1 MSKSPETTIY
11 EFFKAAAD
19 GAADGSILKDADVH
33 PTVYKRIAEPKTIRV
48 GNSKFDL
55 APVGEA
61 AKDFDIDIT
70 LQILAKVED
79 EEDAETYPP
88 ALDTVHALGIEAA
101 TRMTTDASLGGLC
114 CDLICLRA
122 FRGWTRIEGAVY
134 AVTLLPVR
142 INPTGKYE

>member
-11 EFFKAAAD
+11 EFFKTAAEN
-19 GAADGSILKDADVH
+19 AASDSILKDVDVH
-33 PTVYKRIAEPKTIRV
+33 PTVYKRIAEQKTIRV

-55 APVGEA
+55 APVGGVT
-61 AKDFDIDIT
+61 KDFDVEIT
-70 LQILAKVED
+70 LQILVKVED
-79 EEDAETYPP
+79 EEDSDAYPP
-88 ALDTVHALGIEAA
+88 ALDAVYELGLEAA
-101 TRMTTDASLGGLC
+101 NRMTADGSLGGLR

-122 FRGWTRIEGAVY
+122 FRGWTRVEGGIY